1 MTGRT
6 FGRRYWTGL
15 TASGSLASQTVL
27 GRGRAGYSFWRR
39 YWASF
44 TGVDLPVREDV
55 PTARQA
61 AMATPADSKP
71 WMPASPQRA
80 QEQLAG
86 QPGPV
91 LTGGE
96 LDALLAGV
104 TEGAPSPDRVP
115 LTIATPSASAEL
127 HATHED
133 TARFTVTMQVTP
145 ASGREMPALTT
156 IGLETSD
163 EFFLAIMPST
173 GSATFTNVPGGEW
186 NLRRLSQPPAKN
198 YGSLLVTL
206 PSPRPLI
213 TLAAASRTPTA
224 LIKAALPGAQAV
236 LVLHQ
241 ERADVFLLEVVP
253 DEADDSPR
261 FVAVHYGNAS
271 GDEQVLIIPFLGAG
285 LARLPGYVA
294 SLPWHASLPAPAD
307 QLLTWDLETVAV
319 SVRAAANNATRRAWR
334 TITERVPE
342 LHKIITEELGPPT

>member
-1 MTGRT
+1 MTGRA
-6 FGRRYWTGL
+6 FRRRYWDRL
-15 TASGSLASQTVL
+15 TASDCLTGQTAA

-61 AMATPADSKP
+61 ATARPADSEP
-71 WMPASPQRA
+71 WMPASPQHA

-91 LTGGE
+91 LTGAE
-96 LDALLAGV
+96 LDALLAAV
-104 TEGAPSPDRVP
+104 AEGTPWPDRMP

-127 HATHED
+127 RATHED
-133 TARFTVTMQVTP
+133 TARFTVTMRVTP
-145 ASGREMPALTT
+145 ASGREMPVLTT
-156 IGLETSD
+156 IGLETSG

-173 GSATFTNVPGGEW
+173 GSATFAHVPGGEW
-186 NLRRLSQPPAKN
+186 TLRRLGQPPAKDH
-198 YGSLLVTL
+198 GSLLVTL
-206 PSPRPLI
+206 PPPRPLA

-224 LIKAALPGAQAV
+224 LVKAALPGAQAV

-271 GDEQVLIIPFLGAG
+271 GDEQVMIIPFLGAG

-294 SLPWHASLPAPAD
+294 SLPWHASVPAPAD
-307 QLLTWDLETVAV
+307 QLLTWDLETVAA
-319 SVRAAANNATRRAWR
+319 SVRAAVNNATRRAWR

-342 LHKIITEELGPPT
+342 LHEVITEALGRPT